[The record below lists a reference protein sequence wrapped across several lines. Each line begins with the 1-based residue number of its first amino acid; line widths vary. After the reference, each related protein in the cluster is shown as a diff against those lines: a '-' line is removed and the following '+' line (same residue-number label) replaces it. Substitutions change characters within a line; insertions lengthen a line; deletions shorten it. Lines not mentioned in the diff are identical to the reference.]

1 MKRLFYRIGQ
11 FRRAW
16 MDAPSLEGL
25 ARAEAALTPP
35 LFELFCKMLPFEQA
49 HAIRVY
55 EGLIAQGVEDP
66 DLLAA
71 GLLHDVGKAH
81 RPLRP
86 WERAFA
92 VAVRALLPGRF
103 QQWGCGEPEGLRA
116 GIVVAARHAE
126 WGAEMAAAAGAGER
140 LVRFIRVHDANL
152 SFLPANERPQVSK
165 LQSVDTVN

>member
-25 ARAEAALTPP
+25 ARAEAVLTPP

-81 RPLRP
+81 RPL
-86 WERAFA
+86 
-92 VAVRALLPGRF
+92 PGPQR
-103 QQWGCGEPEGLRA
+103 GRGEPEGLRA

-126 WGAEMAAAAGAGER
+126 WGADMAAAAGAGER

-152 SFLPANERPQVSK
+152 SFLPANERAQVSK
-165 LQSVDTVN
+165 LQSVDAVN